1 MTSADMYYTLCI
13 LSEFPYLDYLV
24 ALLQPNR
31 ILITGS
37 FRRPL
42 LKLGNSKSNMVSL
55 DISMYI
61 YYDGIL
67 ALSTS

>member
-31 ILITGS
+31 ILIIGS

-42 LKLGNSKSNMVSL
+42 LKLFEIEYSIIGYFNVYL
-55 DISMYI
+55 
-61 YYDGIL
+61 L
-67 ALSTS
+67 